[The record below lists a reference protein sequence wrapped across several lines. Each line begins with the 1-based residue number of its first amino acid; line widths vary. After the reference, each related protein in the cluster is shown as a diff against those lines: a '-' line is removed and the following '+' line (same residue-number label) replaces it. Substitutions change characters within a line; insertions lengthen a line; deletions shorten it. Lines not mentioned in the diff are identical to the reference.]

1 MSLCLNSDTSDLV
14 GQFLKAVIP
23 HLPSTWMSLDFVA
36 AVSLLR
42 LGLSVSIIVAD
53 LCDTFFGDLDI
64 LAGEELARLE
74 KGSSTYRNSEAVVSL
89 SENQLDLRSRLLG
102 PRALSS
108 CAISPPRWWPW
119 RWSCCARR
127 ISEPRDFSRWVCGKY
142 HRGVL
147 TTHDQTEIDI
157 F

>member
-1 MSLCLNSDTSDLV
+1 
-14 GQFLKAVIP
+14 
-23 HLPSTWMSLDFVA
+23 MSLDFVA

-89 SENQLDLRSRLLG
+89 SENQLDLRSRLLSLFLHA
-102 PRALSS
+102 PS
-108 CAISPPRWWPW
+108 
-119 RWSCCARR
+119 
-127 ISEPRDFSRWVCGKY
+127 
-142 HRGVL
+142 HRLGGGHGAEVAVQGEYRSLVTLVDEFVENITGV
-147 TTHDQTEIDI
+147 